1 MFYISKKSIFRIIPY
16 LIVLF
21 FATITIVPI
30 LWVFSTSIKPMS
42 EIRTWP
48 PYWIP
53 KHSQFISYVRI
64 FTTRPFLQYTANSAI
79 VASVSTAICVLLGL
93 FTGYSLSRKKFKGRT
108 TIALLILATR
118 LFPPI
123 ALISP
128 WYGLAS
134 KFNLINTRLVLIIAY
149 IYMNLPFVVW
159 IMLGFF
165 DRIPREIDDAGKI
178 DGCNKLSLLRYIL
191 IPLAGPGIATASIFT
206 FLLSWN
212 EYLLA
217 AVLTVSPSAKTIPVG
232 VMEFISDEF
241 IVWNQLCSAS
251 IMASIPAF
259 VFVLLFQQYI
269 VKGLTAGA
277 VKG

>member
-1 MFYISKKSIFRIIPY
+1 MFYVSKKSVLRIIPY
-16 LIVLF
+16 LIVF
-21 FATITIVPI
+21 FFTAVTVIPI
-30 LWVFSTSIKPMS
+30 LWAFSTSIKPIS

-53 KHSQFISYVRI
+53 KHFQFISYVRI
-64 FTTRPFLQYTANSAI
+64 FITRPFLQYTTNSAI
-79 VASVSTAICVLLGL
+79 VALVSTAICVLLSL
-93 FTGYSLSRKKFKGRT
+93 LAGYSLSRAKFKGKT
-108 TIALLILATR
+108 AIALLILATR

-128 WYGLAS
+128 WYQLAS
-134 KFNLINTRLVLIIAY
+134 KFNLINTHVVLIMAY
-149 IYMNLPFVVW
+149 IYMNLPFMVW
-159 IMLGFF
+159 IMLGCF
-165 DRIPREIDDAGKI
+165 DRIPRELDDAGRI
-178 DGCNKLSLLRYIL
+178 DGCTKFSLLRYVL
-191 IPLAGPGIATASIFT
+191 LPLAGPGIATAAIFT

-241 IVWNQLCSAS
+241 IVWNQLCAAS
-251 IMASIPAF
+251 LMASIPAF

-277 VKG
+277 IKG

>member
-1 MFYISKKSIFRIIPY
+1 MIPY
-16 LIVLF
+16 LIMLF
-21 FATITIVPI
+21 FAGITIVPL
-30 LWVFSTSIKPMS
+30 LWAFSTSIKPMS
-42 EIRTWP
+42 EVMTWP

-53 KHSQFISYVRI
+53 KIFQFTSYIKV
-64 FTTRPFLQYTANSAI
+64 FTTRPFLQYAANSAI
-79 VASVSTAICVLLGL
+79 VVLVSTVICVLLSL
-93 FTGYSLSRKKFKGRT
+93 FTGYSLSRTKFKGKNA
-108 TIALLILATR
+108 IALLILATR

-128 WYGLAS
+128 WYRLAS
-134 KFNLINTRLVLIIAY
+134 KFNLINTHLVLIIAY
-149 IYMNLPFVVW
+149 VYMNLPFVVW
-159 IMLGFF
+159 IMMGFF
-165 DRIPREIDDAGKI
+165 DKLPREIDDAGKI

-191 IPLAGPGIATASIFT
+191 IPLAAPGIATVSIFT

-217 AVLTVSPSAKTIPVG
+217 AVLTISPTAKTIPVG

-251 IMASIPAF
+251 IIACIPAF
-259 VFVLLFQQYI
+259 VFVVLFQQYI

-277 VKG
+277 IKG